1 MGRNNGFSLKL
12 AGREVQQVRV
22 GVVDIGTNSVRLLVA
37 EVTGREIKE
46 LGRDLGTTRLGE
58 GADGR
63 LRPEA
68 MARTARVV
76 REFAERMRAAGAAR
90 AVLAGTAAVREAANR
105 EEFAGLV
112 RKETGL
118 ALRVLTGEEEALLSY
133 RGVVWGL
140 SGRISG
146 PVVTMDIGGGSTEFA
161 WEDGEG
167 KLRCLSLPLG
177 AVRMTEKP
185 SSMDEIREIL
195 APAVAALRESEPAVA
210 WKLVGVGGTA
220 TTLAAMAQG
229 LRRYDPD
236 RVHGYPLHVSEVE
249 RLLAALQ
256 ALPLDERRRMPGLQ
270 PERADIISAGA
281 TIALAAMRGLG
292 QTVMYVCETDIL
304 HGLALALAEDV
315 ETKSVT
321 QD

>member
-1 MGRNNGFSLKL
+1 M
-12 AGREVQQVRV
+12 RV

-46 LGRDLGTTRLGE
+46 LERDLRTTRLGE
-58 GADGR
+58 GPDGL

-68 MARTARVV
+68 MARTV
-76 REFAERMRAAGAAR
+76 RAVGELAARMRAAGAAR

-118 ALRVLTGEEEALLSY
+118 ALRVLTGEEEALLGY
-133 RGVVWGL
+133 RGAVWGL

-167 KLRCLSLPLG
+167 RLRYLSLPVG
-177 AVRMTEKP
+177 AVRMTER
-185 SSMDEIREIL
+185 SSTMNDVREL
-195 APAVAALRESEPAVA
+195 LKPAVDALRESGQGAPR
-210 WKLVGVGGTA
+210 KLVGMGGTV

-229 LRRYDPD
+229 LRRYDPG

-256 ALPLDERRRMPGLQ
+256 ATLLEERRRMPGLQ
-270 PERADIISAGA
+270 PERADIIPAGA
-281 TIALAAMRGLG
+281 MIALAAMRGLG
-292 QTVMYVCETDIL
+292 RAVMYVCQTDIL
-304 HGLALALAEDV
+304 HGLALAVARDV
-315 ETKSVT
+315 ETKSLAR
-321 QD
+321 D